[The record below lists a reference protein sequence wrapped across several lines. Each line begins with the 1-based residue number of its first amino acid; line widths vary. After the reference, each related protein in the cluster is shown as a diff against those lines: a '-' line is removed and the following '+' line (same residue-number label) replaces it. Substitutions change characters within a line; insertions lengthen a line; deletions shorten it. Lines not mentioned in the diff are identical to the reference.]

1 MNPCRSLKFHYWL
14 YWDLLWE
21 LQTTKLKRVVS
32 KFLKVI
38 QHRTK
43 GIPSQEIII
52 PPWEEGAYTSVG
64 PNPLTMCLIWTKLE
78 SIDIISS
85 TNSQL
90 WHLFAQI
97 FSLYVPELPELSKS
111 TWTEHNWDFPVVK
124 DGLSPQNIASDQSPI
139 EDSHK
144 EEPKN
149 YVKGLFWLWIRGDS
163 LSPC

>member
-85 TNSQL
+85 TNFTVMAFIWS
-90 WHLFAQI
+90 I
-97 FSLYVPELPELSKS
+97 FFPLCPWT
-111 TWTEHNWDFPVVK
+111 TWTVEKHVDRAQLR
-124 DGLSPQNIASDQSPI
+124 LSCRKRRVISPEYRFWSI
-139 EDSHK
+139 TYWGFTQRRTKELRQGFVLTMDS
-144 EEPKN
+144 
-149 YVKGLFWLWIRGDS
+149 RR
-163 LSPC
+163 

>member
-14 YWDLLWE
+14 YWDLLWK

-32 KFLKVI
+32 KILKVI

-90 WHLFAQI
+90 WHLFAQ
-97 FSLYVPELPELSKS
+97 FFPFMFLNYLNCRKARGPS
-111 TWTEHNWDFPVVK
+111 TIETVLK

-144 EEPKN
+144 EELKN

>member
-1 MNPCRSLKFHYWL
+1 
-14 YWDLLWE
+14 
-21 LQTTKLKRVVS
+21 
-32 KFLKVI
+32 
-38 QHRTK
+38 
-43 GIPSQEIII
+43 
-52 PPWEEGAYTSVG
+52 
-64 PNPLTMCLIWTKLE
+64 MCLIWTKLE

-97 FSLYVPELPELSKS
+97 FPFMSLNYLNCRKARGPS
-111 TWTEHNWDFPVVK
+111 TIETVVK

-149 YVKGLFWLWIRGDS
+149 YVKGLF
-163 LSPC
+163 